1 MGLYFIILS
10 LIFGNEIRTNKVR
23 RFIKYFSERGLII
36 SFFGVLLYFSFIGIN
51 GEFKNYILNYY
62 SESEKGVII
71 NKKNYKGNNTRLF
84 SYSYKFMVKEKSYL
98 GDSRDIKYEV
108 GDSVLIEF
116 WPRFPDFNRLKE

>member
-1 MGLYFIILS
+1 
-10 LIFGNEIRTNKVR
+10 
-23 RFIKYFSERGLII
+23 
-36 SFFGVLLYFSFIGIN
+36 
-51 GEFKNYILNYY
+51 
-62 SESEKGVII
+62 ESEKGVII

-84 SYSYKFMVKEKSYL
+84 SYSYKFMVKEDSYL